1 MLYDSVISYADINS
15 IFYDDKNIL
24 TQNNY
29 AAINNSIS
37 NIIFTN
43 KGEKVGDPEFGTNLR
58 RLLFAPMDRITE
70 HLMTDEIRDAISY
83 YEPRVVLNHISLTP
97 DYDNNYYGIN
107 ILYTI
112 VKSPEIQSKYVGILK
127 RL

>member
-1 MLYDSVISYADINS
+1 MYESVINYADINN
-15 IFYDDKNIL
+15 IFYDDKNII
-24 TQNNY
+24 TQDNY
-29 AAINNSIS
+29 SAINNSIS

-70 HLMTDEIRDAISY
+70 QLIIEDIKDAITF
-83 YEPRVVLNHISLTP
+83 YESRVKL
-97 DYDNNYYGIN
+97 DYIRLVSDYENNYYGIN

-112 VKSPEIQSKYVGILK
+112 IKSPEIQSKFVSILK